1 MKRVVMLVRR
11 APLASSA
18 TAEALRVAVG
28 MTLGDH
34 EVSILYIDEGAG
46 AAAELQPAL
55 AGGADLGEALSLFD
69 PCHVR
74 EAVERA
80 SLEQARV
87 AKVRRGIDLIDR
99 PAALSL
105 IGGADVLLAV

>member
-11 APLASSA
+11 APLATSA

-34 EVSILYIDEGAG
+34 RVIVLYIDEGAG
-46 AAAELQPAL
+46 AAAELQPAS
-55 AGGADLGEALSLFD
+55 AGGADFGEALSLFG

-74 EAVERA
+74 EAVESG

-87 AKVRRGIDLIDR
+87 AKVRPGIELIDR
-99 PAALSL
+99 PAALL
-105 IGGADVLLAV
+105 LLGGADVLLAV

>member
-11 APLASSA
+11 APLVSSA

-34 EVSILYIDEGAG
+34 EVAVLYIDDGAG

-55 AGGADLGEALSLFD
+55 TGSADISEALSLFG

-74 EAVERA
+74 EAAESA

-87 AKVRRGIDLIDR
+87 TKVRQGVEIIDR

-105 IGGADVLLAV
+105 IGGADVLLAL

>member
-1 MKRVVMLVRR
+1 MKRVVVLVRR
-11 APLASSA
+11 PPLASSA

-34 EVSILYIDEGAG
+34 EVTVLYIDEGAG
-46 AAAELQPAL
+46 AAAELQPKL
-55 AGGADLGEALSLFD
+55 AGGADLGEALSLFG

-74 EAVERA
+74 EVVENG
-80 SLEQARV
+80 SLEQAHV
-87 AKVRRGIDLIDR
+87 TNVRKGVERANR

-105 IGGADVLLAV
+105 IDGADVLLAV

>member
-1 MKRVVMLVRR
+1 MKRVLVLVRR
-11 APLASSA
+11 PPLARSG
-18 TAEALRVAVG
+18 TTEALRVAVG

-34 EVSILYIDEGAG
+34 EVTVLYIDDGAG

-55 AGGADLGEALSLFD
+55 TGSTDIGEALSLFG

-74 EAVERA
+74 EAVETA
-80 SLEQARV
+80 SLQEARV
-87 AKVRRGIDLIDR
+87 AKVRQGVEVIDR

-105 IGGADVLLAV
+105 LGGADVLLAV

>member
-18 TAEALRVAVG
+18 TAESLRVAVG

-34 EVSILYIDEGAG
+34 QVTVLYIDEGAG
-46 AAAELQPAL
+46 AAAELQPVL
-55 AGGADLGEALSLFD
+55 AGGADLGEALALFG

-74 EAVERA
+74 EAAERV

-87 AKVRRGIDLIDR
+87 AKVRQGVELIDR
-99 PAALSL
+99 SAALSL
-105 IGGADVLLAV
+105 LGGADVLLAV

>member
-1 MKRVVMLVRR
+1 MKRVVVLVRR

-28 MTLGDH
+28 MTLADH
-34 EVSILYIDEGAG
+34 EVTVLYIDEGAG

-55 AGGADLGEALSLFD
+55 TGGADIGEALSLFA

-74 EAVERA
+74 EAVEDA
-80 SLEQARV
+80 SLQRARV
-87 AKVRRGIDLIDR
+87 AQVRPGVELINR
-99 PAALSL
+99 SAALSL
-105 IGGADVLLAV
+105 IVGAEVLLAV

>member
-1 MKRVVMLVRR
+1 MKRVVMLVRH
-11 APLASSA
+11 APLASNA

-34 EVSILYIDEGAG
+34 GVTILYIDEGAG
-46 AAAELQPAL
+46 AAGELQPAL
-55 AGGADLGEALSLFD
+55 AGGADLGEALSLFG

-74 EAVERA
+74 EAVESS

-105 IGGADVLLAV
+105 IGDADVLLAV